1 MTQWEMKCRYSVQTK
16 KCSQLKKP
24 ILLAIN
30 LSLLSLNFMSLVM
43 LRKNETLI
51 MRDDL
56 RHRGK
61 YCCRDMPCHLRL
73 RTFDFFVVLTVSLAK
88 IDISPETLSMLLFAE
103 ELWQLRTLRNCNE
116 MAV

>member
-61 YCCRDMPCHLRL
+61 YFCRDMPSLTKNFRL
-73 RTFDFFVVLTVSLAK
+73 FHKFSKNKHFPWDIVYVAVCWGTVATKDTQKL
-88 IDISPETLSMLLFAE
+88 
-103 ELWQLRTLRNCNE
+103 Q
-116 MAV
+116 

>member
-30 LSLLSLNFMSLVM
+30 LSVLSLNFMSSVM

-56 RHRGK
+56 RHRSK
-61 YCCRDMPCHLRL
+61 YFFKDMPS
-73 RTFDFFVVLTVSLAK
+73 RTFDLFTSLAK
-88 IDISPETLSMLLFAE
+88 IDISPGTFSMLLFAG